1 MDEKLKKT
9 FISTFLRLRR
19 AKSKF
24 LINRNIGWGELML
37 LRRLM
42 LDSNLSEIREML
54 QISKPAVT
62 HMLNSFEKR
71 GYIIRSIDL
80 NDRRRFDITLTSEG
94 RQIVEDHK
102 NTYENFFDDV
112 FTRFGEKNT
121 KDFIKLF
128 NRFADVID
136 EVKEKRKNE

>member
-1 MDEKLKKT
+1 MDEKLRNA

-24 LINRNIGWGELML
+24 LTNRNIGWGELML
-37 LRRLM
+37 LKRLM
-42 LDSNLSEIREML
+42 LDSNLNEIREML
-54 QISKPAVT
+54 QISKPAIT
-62 HMLNSFEKR
+62 HMLNSFEQR
-71 GYIIRSIDL
+71 GYITRSIDL

-94 RQIVEDHK
+94 RQIVKEYK
-102 NTYENFFDDV
+102 NTYDNFFNDV

-136 EVKEKRKNE
+136 EVREKRKNE